1 MAGLK
6 RESMPFSGMKKL
18 KLKFF
23 KGMWNKITKSIFYFP
38 FILELKTKTRKRLSR
53 HMNISTMRRRKKTEE
68 KRKHKK

>member
-38 FILELKTKTRKRLSR
+38 FILELKTKTRKRLS
-53 HMNISTMRRRKKTEE
+53 
-68 KRKHKK
+68 

>member
-6 RESMPFSGMKKL
+6 RESMPFSGRKKL

-38 FILELKTKTRKRLSR
+38 FILELKTKTRKRLLR
-53 HMNISTMRRRKKTEE
+53 HKNISTMRRRKKTEE